1 MAFGVIR
8 LPRDTFGV
16 LSSFSGYFLA
26 PSDFGL
32 YAAAFGV
39 MGGSLV
45 ELELNEQEEFC
56 EVGCRPAF
64 DGLRQ
69 SFWNHERTFTS
80 SAKAQAAFR
89 FAGKTPWYQS
99 DTRRRASYPRSL

>member
-1 MAFGVIR
+1 MAFGLILRPFV
-8 LPRDTFGV
+8 TFG
-16 LSSFSGYFLA
+16 LFSIFSGYFLA

-39 MGGSLV
+39 VRCSLV
-45 ELELNEQEEFC
+45 ELELNEEEEFC
-56 EVGCRPAF
+56 EVGGRPAF

-69 SFWNHERTFTS
+69 SFWNHESKFTF

-89 FAGKTPWYQS
+89 C
-99 DTRRRASYPRSL
+99 

>member
-1 MAFGVIR
+1 VWCNTTAFGVMR

-32 YAAAFGV
+32 NAAAFGV
-39 MGGSLV
+39 VRCSLV
-45 ELELNEQEEFC
+45 ELELDEEEEFC
-56 EVGCRPAF
+56 EVGGRPAF

-69 SFWNHERTFTS
+69 SFWNHERKFTF
-80 SAKAQAAFR
+80 
-89 FAGKTPWYQS
+89 
-99 DTRRRASYPRSL
+99 